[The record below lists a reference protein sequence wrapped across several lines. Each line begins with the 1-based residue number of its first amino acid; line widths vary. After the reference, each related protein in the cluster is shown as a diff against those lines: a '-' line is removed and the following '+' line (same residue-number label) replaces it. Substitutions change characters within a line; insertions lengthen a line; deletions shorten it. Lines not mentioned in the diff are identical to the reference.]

1 LQTFTRFFRLEHR
14 TLNIERRTLTKEERI
29 VTQHKLTPWL
39 FLAFPLALYLIWV
52 IGPAVYTM
60 YLSLT
65 EWDGLSK
72 PVFSGLYNFRLLFD
86 DPVFIKSLLNNL
98 KWLVIFILMPV
109 ILGLTLAM
117 ILNKGIQGDKFFKA
131 AIYSPMILSPAV
143 IGLIWSWIYEPAGGL
158 LNTTLHALGL
168 KFLTGGW
175 LSDPGLVLYCI
186 IAAAAWRH
194 TGYVMILY
202 LTGLKGISPTVIE
215 AARVDG
221 ATGWRLFLHI
231 LFPLLKPSTIIVIV
245 VTIIESLRAFDMV
258 NIMTQGG
265 PFNSSNVLANFMYI
279 EAFKNYRMGY
289 GAAIA
294 VILFLIMFVFI
305 VMYLREVVQ
314 SEVRDM

>member
-1 LQTFTRFFRLEHR
+1 MTE
-14 TLNIERRTLTKEERI
+14 K
-29 VTQHKLTPWL
+29 KLTPWL
-39 FLAFPLALYLIWV
+39 FLAVPLLLYFFWV
-52 IGPAVYTM
+52 IGPALYTM

-72 PVFSGLYNFRLLFD
+72 PVFIGFENFRLLFD
-86 DPVFIKSLLNNL
+86 DSVFVTSLINNV
-98 KWLVIFILMPV
+98 KWLVIFLLIPV
-109 ILGLTLAM
+109 VLGLTLAM
-117 ILNKGIQGDKFFKA
+117 ILNKAIQGEKFFKA

-158 LNTTLHALGL
+158 LNATLSAVGIKGIIAALLGL
-168 KFLTGGW
+168 SKGANPGW
-175 LSDPGLVLYCI
+175 LSDPNLVLYCI

-202 LTGLKGISPTVIE
+202 LTGLKGIPSEVLE
-215 AARVDG
+215 AAKVDG
-221 ATGWRLFLHI
+221 ASGWRLFWNI
-231 LFPLLKPSTIIVIV
+231 LFPLLKPSTIIVVV

-294 VILFLIMFVFI
+294 VILFIIMFGFI
-305 VMYLREVVQ
+305 VVYLREVVKT
-314 SEVRDM
+314 ENAGA

>member
-1 LQTFTRFFRLEHR
+1 M
-14 TLNIERRTLTKEERI
+14 
-29 VTQHKLTPWL
+29 TQHKLTPWL

-72 PVFSGLYNFRLLFD
+72 PVFAGFYNFRLLFD
-86 DPVFIKSLLNNL
+86 DPVFIKSLLNNI

-117 ILNKGIQGDKFFKA
+117 ILNKGIQADKFFKA

-143 IGLIWSWIYEPAGGL
+143 IGLIWGWIYDPAGGL
-158 LNTTLHALGL
+158 LNTTLNALGL

-215 AARVDG
+215 AAKVDG
-221 ATGWRLFLHI
+221 ATGWKLFLHI

-289 GAAIA
+289 GASIA

-305 VMYLREVVQ
+305 VMYLREVVK
-314 SEVRDM
+314 SEAKDM